1 MFQGLNCFRRKD
13 SLVGVRMKTFSVTA
27 YTFPG
32 HYGLS
37 ICLRLPQFLTMGDVV
52 TRRREK
58 CGHEDGVH
66 GPLRA
71 RPTMS
76 SPSRRPFERRGLS
89 NPSQTRIWGLFHSM
103 ACGRWRVKSSPPSLS
118 PRTSSLLDVVIP
130 TNFFLLWP
138 LSRLFFHQFVL
149 QSGKEQKSNKEHQ
162 TTPNHQLSKSVP

>member
-13 SLVGVRMKTFSVTA
+13 SLVRIKTLSVTA

-58 CGHEDGVH
+58 FGHEDGVH

-76 SPSRRPFERRGLS
+76 CPVHLGDLLKGAGY
-89 NPSQTRIWGLFHSM
+89 RILRKLGYGVYFTVWLAVDG
-103 ACGRWRVKSSPPSLS
+103 
-118 PRTSSLLDVVIP
+118 
-130 TNFFLLWP
+130 
-138 LSRLFFHQFVL
+138 
-149 QSGKEQKSNKEHQ
+149 E
-162 TTPNHQLSKSVP
+162 